1 MAQHEVKSRRQALM
15 EQAIAERRRLSDWLL
30 PHMAIGKPKAFTEDE
45 YRQLATADSLAD
57 DTIPLADSQP
67 PAHLEGPTP
76 KRSNPLPCVSVANQ
90 K

>member
-1 MAQHEVKSRRQALM
+1 MVHSTALQRFDPSPSYNWAKLQPREDTQLQAAYRA
-15 EQAIAERRRLSDWLL
+15 AI
-30 PHMAIGKPKAFTEDE
+30 ED
-45 YRQLATADSLAD
+45 RADTLAD
-57 DTIPLADSQP
+57 DIIPLADIEP